1 MMMQAS
7 DPGPTDTHDWNDLGS
22 LTRRLLAHVL
32 VREIFW
38 PSCWT
43 LLNFAL

>member
-32 VREIFW
+32 VRESSGR
-38 PSCWT
+38 PAGRS
-43 LLNFAL
+43 